1 MPPARFLKQE
11 YDRQEKT
18 TASTR
23 LYSRVVIGLT
33 ECFGSWAT
41 MPLPSSH
48 LSSAES
54 RNSKQTE
61 NLRDVQKI
69 DSKVQHLFEAHS
81 MEQVLQ
87 RAKTKQINLAN
98 GERNAECNVKRF
110 MHWQNNT
117 SSLAVTVRVGGKTR
131 TLLITS
137 NN

>member
-1 MPPARFLKQE
+1 M
-11 YDRQEKT
+11 
-18 TASTR
+18 
-23 LYSRVVIGLT
+23 
-33 ECFGSWAT
+33 
-41 MPLPSSH
+41 
-48 LSSAES
+48 
-54 RNSKQTE
+54 
-61 NLRDVQKI
+61 QKI